1 MIDPKTLLPMVK
13 RLLPNE
19 SDQDIMAGIQEF
31 AKAHPDFDNKD
42 ALQALIT
49 ALKEMQS
56 GQGEGQQSQPAPAA
70 PPSDRPFGEGLMGA
84 LGSK

>member
-31 AKAHPDFDNKD
+31 AKAHPDLNNQQ
-42 ALQALIT
+42 ALQALVT
-49 ALKEMQS
+49 ALKQMQGG
-56 GQGEGQQSQPAPAA
+56 GQEQA
-70 PPSDRPFGEGLMGA
+70 PPATPPPSKPFGEGLMDA
-84 LGSK
+84 LGSR

>member
-13 RLLPNE
+13 QVLPNE

-31 AKAHPDFDNKD
+31 IKVHPDFNNQQ
-42 ALQALIT
+42 AMQALVE
-49 ALKEMQS
+49 ALKQMQ
-56 GQGEGQQSQPAPAA
+56 GAKQPAA
-70 PPSDRPFGEGLMGA
+70 PAPNRPFGEGLMGA

>member
-19 SDQDIMAGIQEF
+19 SDADIMVGIKAF
-31 AKAHPDFDNKD
+31 AKEHPDFNNAQ

-49 ALKEMQS
+49 ALKQMQ
-56 GQGEGQQSQPAPAA
+56 GSQPQQKTPAA
-70 PPSDRPFGEGLMGA
+70 PPKPFGEGLMGA